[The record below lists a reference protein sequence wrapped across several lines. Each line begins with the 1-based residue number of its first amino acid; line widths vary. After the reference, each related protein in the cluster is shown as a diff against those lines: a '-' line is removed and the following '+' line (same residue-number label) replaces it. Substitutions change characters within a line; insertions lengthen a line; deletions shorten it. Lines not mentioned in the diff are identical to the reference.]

1 MQITQLNIASEM
13 IDLGVGQPDPELLPL
28 EVMQQAARHR
38 LDRMQKEPLQYGN
51 EQGSGFFRATLA
63 DFLTDG
69 YQVEID
75 PEHIMITAGATHGLD
90 LICTYFA
97 SPGDTIFVE
106 EPTYFLALRIFQDR
120 RLKVIG
126 IPADRQGPVI
136 AELKKKLADIKP
148 AFFYTI
154 PTFHNP
160 SGTTMT
166 NERRQQ
172 VLRLGREHGFKI
184 VADEVYHLLSY
195 GRQPPTPM
203 AALDTKA
210 GVIGLGSFS
219 KILAPGLRLG
229 WIQAHPDILQRIT
242 GGGLLLSSGGMNP
255 FTSSLVQSAIETG
268 LQSQHLERMKVVY
281 RKRAAHLVDALHRN
295 MPDSVSF
302 ENPPG
307 GFFIWLQLGSNT
319 DTSSLR
325 RLAIQKNV
333 NFQPGVNFS
342 ASGQLQHCLRLC
354 FVYYNS
360 DRLEEGARRLGNILK
375 ADTVSG

>member
-1 MQITQLNIASEM
+1 MQITQLNIDSEM

-38 LDRMQKEPLQYGN
+38 FDRMQKEPLQYGT
-51 EQGSGFFRATLA
+51 EQGSGFFRTTLA
-63 DFLTDG
+63 QFLTDG

-75 PEHIMITAGATHGLD
+75 PEHLMVTAGATYGLD

-106 EPTYFLALRIFQDR
+106 EPTYFLALRIFKDR

-126 IPADRQGPVI
+126 IPTDRQGPVI
-136 AELKKKLADIKP
+136 AELKIKLADVKP

-166 NERRQQ
+166 AERRRQLLTLSQ
-172 VLRLGREHGFKI
+172 EHGFKI

-195 GRQPPTPM
+195 GKQPPTPM
-203 AALDTKA
+203 AALDTNA
-210 GVIGLGSFS
+210 DVIGLGSFS

-229 WIQAHPDILQRIT
+229 WIQAHPDILQPLTRS
-242 GGGLLLSSGGMNP
+242 GLLLSGGGMNP

-268 LQSQHLERMKVVY
+268 LQSQYLDKMKTVY
-281 RKRAAHLVDALHRN
+281 QKRAAHLVDALHRN
-295 MPDSVSF
+295 MPDSASF
-302 ENPPG
+302 EIPQG
-307 GFFIWLQLGSNT
+307 GFFIWLQLGSKT
-319 DTSSLR
+319 DTSTLR
-325 RLAIQKNV
+325 RRAIQKNV

-342 ASGQLQHCLRLC
+342 AGGQLQHCLRLC

-360 DRLEEGARRLGNILK
+360 DRLEEGARRLGKVLK
-375 ADTVSG
+375 ADMVAG